1 MDFLNTG
8 VGIAL
13 FILVVFIGAPSGFT
27 WLGGSFL
34 HVWFSKP
41 RGGSLWQ
48 LGVSAASL
56 GIVCGLM
63 YVYTG
68 YYNVL
73 WMDLIW
79 SSATLTALVFVWRSL
94 RTRRPRV
101 IIVTALL
108 AVAYSALLLQIPG
121 LAVRWRL
128 GVQPATMMWSTT
140 SAGWATIAGSSPRR
154 RSSQPNVAPASDQ

>member
-1 MDFLNTG
+1 MDFLNSG
-8 VGIAL
+8 VGIVL

-27 WLGGSFL
+27 WLGGRFL
-34 HVWFSKP
+34 HAWLTEPSL
-41 RGGSLWQ
+41 RSLWR

-63 YVYTG
+63 YLYTG

-73 WMDLIW
+73 WLEFIW
-79 SSATLTALVFVWRSL
+79 GSATLTALVFVWRSL
-94 RTRRPRV
+94 PTRSARV

-121 LAVRWRL
+121 LSCCWRP
-128 GVQPATMMWSTT
+128 G
-140 SAGWATIAGSSPRR
+140 G
-154 RSSQPNVAPASDQ
+154 

>member
-27 WLGGSFL
+27 WLGGRFL
-34 HVWFSKP
+34 HAWLSKP
-41 RGGSLWQ
+41 RLGSLWQ
-48 LGVSAASL
+48 LGLSAASL

-68 YYNVL
+68 YYNAL
-73 WMDLIW
+73 WLGLIW

-94 RTRRPRV
+94 RTRHPRV

-108 AVAYSALLLQIPG
+108 AVAYAALLIRMEW
-121 LAVRWRL
+121 LAVA
-128 GVQPATMMWSTT
+128 GPAFNL
-140 SAGWATIAGSSPRR
+140 PR
-154 RSSQPNVAPASDQ
+154 